1 MLITLQ
7 SEMFFPAFHAVS
19 CQTGSLCSTG
29 RGNLAPHSHSFLF
42 YPSGPFLFMGHVLDV
57 LLSIHTMSLPIFT
70 PRKEEKYGP

>member
-7 SEMFFPAFHAVS
+7 SEMFSPAFHAVS

-29 RGNLAPHSHSFLF
+29 RGNLAPFQSHSFLF

-57 LLSIHTMSLPIFT
+57 LLSIQTMSFT
-70 PRKEEKYGP
+70 LGKEEKHGP